1 MFLKQMALSLLIL
14 GAAGVF
20 FVFLSSDG
28 TEIDLISQLNKSS
41 VSQLSE
47 QAKGN
52 RVRLHDEKKGH
63 FQSAKNTVA
72 IKVQAE
78 REEQERRAQSNAFKK
93 ESRVKFEKLSNTS
106 EFHRE
111 IDSLTAMGPSGVSPE
126 IETGPEGNIR
136 LVSGELYLGVNPKN
150 LSEISSASLALIAEH
165 STIFGIGTNERP
177 ELFSIKNVDETNQ
190 IARITTRYHGLPVW
204 GKEYAIA
211 ISDGL
216 VKTVAGQFTAIN
228 SELDLSYK
236 LSDSDL
242 NEITTSYIKEHGPLL
257 RIIAITNQKEGVLLQ
272 GNMPIHAF
280 RLEVETN
287 ARKSWVLHI
296 SPSTK
301 KVIKA
306 LPQFFTL
313 STPSSGRDLL
323 GNTIS
328 FSSTATGNLYRMK
341 DSSFPNNVYA
351 IVNDISETNCDA
363 DGVGGEHAPK
373 AVTSSNPN
381 SGWEQAAVSA
391 IANVKKTHDYYLS
404 VHGRNSYDN
413 QGAKLI
419 SEVNYPCNDYAD
431 NAWWWRN
438 TMGYGIGRVNN
449 NWAISLD
456 VAGHEMTHGVI
467 QHSSNLEYQDESG
480 ALNESFADIFG
491 VMIERENWIIGER
504 LNNDGTYFRSLANP
518 KLKNDPGH
526 MTDFLYTE
534 NDYGGVHTNSGISN
548 RAFYLL
554 AQGLTDEGLGT
565 SIGLVKAEKLAYQ
578 TMIGLTQFS
587 EFYDAAILMQ
597 SKASALYGMD
607 SAEFTAVTK
616 AWEQVGVL
624 VEESVVSDSSDSV
637 ETFSLNAGD
646 DLVVYLYPRDGTMDD
661 LFDEEYDIYVDTV
674 NLPFAGRV
682 SSGSYGP
689 INDVPVKFQKPSIST
704 RASGFARVSYIGT
717 DNYAYS
723 SFLFDGYEDIK
734 VEISDV
740 NNETYSADGR
750 MIATNYNS
758 SSVWGQKK
766 ISVWDSQNATLTFFE
781 ILGPDYSQ
789 GSFRSSVEMVDAIH
803 WDPTGTE
810 LIFDYLTCRPVPDAE
825 CEKFWSI
832 GILNIKTGRVRY
844 PFPNANSLI
853 DIGFPAF
860 SKTRKDVIIFD
871 YHNWEE
877 TNDKGQAQSWVLIY
891 NLSDKSYRYS
901 SRTNMT
907 ENEDDEEL
915 IDSAWGIP
923 SFIGADDGFVMQAQ
937 TAKTTYSYLV
947 NLDQDYETVAD
958 EESSIYKILAPFNM
972 GAPVAHRNAHSNYAA
987 ELSTDADSSG
997 VGTIVAGKILS
1008 KRASVSNYGRR
1019 SIDIT
1024 NVIFSSSS
1032 ISTNLTPRKLVPDE
1046 SLEITLTLDSSDLDV
1061 GNFSEYVEL
1070 KHTGDNGALFL
1081 AIDGIIDIDTD
1092 FDGIGNSADADD
1104 DGDGVADTSDA
1115 FPLDSNESV
1124 DTDEDGIGNNGD
1136 SDDDNDGFTDE
1147 EELADGTDPLSRFS
1161 CRTGC
1166 FSFDVDGSLE
1176 AKPLTDGLLVIRHLY
1191 GFNGDSLTSG
1201 AMPVGASR
1209 NTSDAITSYLTDVHS
1224 QLDIDGDGQ
1233 SKPLTDGLL
1242 LIRYLFG
1249 FSGDSLISG
1258 AIGSGAERNTAE
1270 AIEAYIAE
1278 RLPR

>member
-1 MFLKQMALSLLIL
+1 
-14 GAAGVF
+14 
-20 FVFLSSDG
+20 
-28 TEIDLISQLNKSS
+28 
-41 VSQLSE
+41 
-47 QAKGN
+47 
-52 RVRLHDEKKGH
+52 
-63 FQSAKNTVA
+63 
-72 IKVQAE
+72 
-78 REEQERRAQSNAFKK
+78 
-93 ESRVKFEKLSNTS
+93 
-106 EFHRE
+106 
-111 IDSLTAMGPSGVSPE
+111 
-126 IETGPEGNIR
+126 
-136 LVSGELYLGVNPKN
+136 
-150 LSEISSASLALIAEH
+150 
-165 STIFGIGTNERP
+165 
-177 ELFSIKNVDETNQ
+177 
-190 IARITTRYHGLPVW
+190 
-204 GKEYAIA
+204 
-211 ISDGL
+211 
-216 VKTVAGQFTAIN
+216 
-228 SELDLSYK
+228 
-236 LSDSDL
+236 
-242 NEITTSYIKEHGPLL
+242 
-257 RIIAITNQKEGVLLQ
+257 
-272 GNMPIHAF
+272 
-280 RLEVETN
+280 
-287 ARKSWVLHI
+287 
-296 SPSTK
+296 
-301 KVIKA
+301 
-306 LPQFFTL
+306 
-313 STPSSGRDLL
+313 
-323 GNTIS
+323 
-328 FSSTATGNLYRMK
+328 
-341 DSSFPNNVYA
+341 
-351 IVNDISETNCDA
+351 
-363 DGVGGEHAPK
+363 
-373 AVTSSNPN
+373 
-381 SGWEQAAVSA
+381 
-391 IANVKKTHDYYLS
+391 
-404 VHGRNSYDN
+404 
-413 QGAKLI
+413 
-419 SEVNYPCNDYAD
+419 
-431 NAWWWRN
+431 
-438 TMGYGIGRVNN
+438 
-449 NWAISLD
+449 
-456 VAGHEMTHGVI
+456 
-467 QHSSNLEYQDESG
+467 
-480 ALNESFADIFG
+480 
-491 VMIERENWIIGER
+491 
-504 LNNDGTYFRSLANP
+504 
-518 KLKNDPGH
+518 
-526 MTDFLYTE
+526 
-534 NDYGGVHTNSGISN
+534 
-548 RAFYLL
+548 
-554 AQGLTDEGLGT
+554 
-565 SIGLVKAEKLAYQ
+565 
-578 TMIGLTQFS
+578 
-587 EFYDAAILMQ
+587 
-597 SKASALYGMD
+597 
-607 SAEFTAVTK
+607 
-616 AWEQVGVL
+616 
-624 VEESVVSDSSDSV
+624 
-637 ETFSLNAGD
+637 
-646 DLVVYLYPRDGTMDD
+646 
-661 LFDEEYDIYVDTV
+661 
-674 NLPFAGRV
+674 
-682 SSGSYGP
+682 
-689 INDVPVKFQKPSIST
+689 
-704 RASGFARVSYIGT
+704 
-717 DNYAYS
+717 
-723 SFLFDGYEDIK
+723 
-734 VEISDV
+734 
-740 NNETYSADGR
+740 
-750 MIATNYNS
+750 
-758 SSVWGQKK
+758 
-766 ISVWDSQNATLTFFE
+766 
-781 ILGPDYSQ
+781 
-789 GSFRSSVEMVDAIH
+789 
-803 WDPTGTE
+803 
-810 LIFDYLTCRPVPDAE
+810 
-825 CEKFWSI
+825 
-832 GILNIKTGRVRY
+832 
-844 PFPNANSLI
+844 LI